1 MKVETK
7 GAATPAILTRQ
18 QMDQV
23 RDLWATKDDGFAL
36 LLQKYRKAT
45 SKMPP
50 RAHVP
55 SLGQWQPHKKH
66 LTDREKLWKSMDR
79 GITVKTHCNTEHT
92 AKCTQ
97 LKN

>member
-1 MKVETK
+1 
-7 GAATPAILTRQ
+7 
-18 QMDQV
+18 
-23 RDLWATKDDGFAL
+23 
-36 LLQKYRKAT
+36 
-45 SKMPP
+45 
-50 RAHVP
+50 VP